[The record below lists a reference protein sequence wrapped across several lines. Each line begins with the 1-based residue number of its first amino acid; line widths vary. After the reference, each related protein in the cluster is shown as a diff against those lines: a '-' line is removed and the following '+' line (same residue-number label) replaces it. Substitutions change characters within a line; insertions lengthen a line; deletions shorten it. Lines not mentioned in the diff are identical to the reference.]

1 MGDAVD
7 LDDPGTA
14 LPDAAWGPLDDVGD
28 RYAVAAIRTTAD
40 PEIRSEMT
48 TVVLLCLLALAYANG
63 ANDVSKGVG
72 TLVGS
77 GLATY
82 RRAWR

>member
-1 MGDAVD
+1 
-7 LDDPGTA
+7 
-14 LPDAAWGPLDDVGD
+14 
-28 RYAVAAIRTTAD
+28 
-40 PEIRSEMT
+40 MT
-48 TVVLLCLLALAYANG
+48 TLVLLCLLALAYASG